1 MNVSF
6 NNNFIQ
12 TILNYGGGCITND
25 QLGSFKLS
33 KLSHGTLLLLLS
45 LNDATTPWSST
56 LTNNLKSL
64 KNNN

>member
-45 LNDATTPWSST
+45 LNDATTP
-56 LTNNLKSL
+56 
-64 KNNN
+64 